1 MVTPVTS
8 LGSRSGVNWIRELVP
23 CTVSARA
30 RASEVFPVP
39 GKSSSSRCPSASRQV
54 TASPIGRGLPRTAW
68 PTLATSLPNV
78 SANQDACSGVML
90 ILPSQQL
97 VSVADVGAGKALR
110 SPRDRIR
117 SRTAAPGAGDGERPT
132 RVPVPPFGVDSA
144 GPVSVGREAHR
155 GGAGERRL
163 AGELRLIGEIAHVD
177 ADVLA
182 GRIAAILAGALA
194 PADGV
199 APLADLHHRVRAVV
213 GPAGRR

>member
-97 VSVADVGAGKALR
+97 VSVADV
-110 SPRDRIR
+110 
-117 SRTAAPGAGDGERPT
+117 APGRTCAHQVIDPVPERPPPEQVT
-132 RVPVPPFGVDSA
+132 ENVRPGYPYHHSALTPPDPFPSVEKLTGVVPENDGWQ
-144 GPVSVGREAHR
+144 VS
-155 GGAGERRL
+155 
-163 AGELRLIGEIAHVD
+163 
-177 ADVLA
+177 
-182 GRIAAILAGALA
+182 
-194 PADGV
+194 
-199 APLADLHHRVRAVV
+199 
-213 GPAGRR
+213 